1 MGLRYRKSINLG
13 GGFRIN
19 LSKSGVGYSW
29 GTKGFRYTKT
39 ASGRTRK
46 TYTIPGTGISHVT
59 EKKNV
64 SNSNRS
70 PVTSADSNAY
80 DVQKIE
86 NSNIKNFQDDEY
98 SEFLI
103 ELKRIIRLDTFT
115 NLLCLT
121 IVLAFSLPILWI
133 TFILGVICKIY
144 LHINA
149 HIDLNYEMDDYSEYL
164 FKERHDAWL
173 SLLKSNKIWSKNA
186 TSKVKNKKIAAGA
199 SNLIK
204 RTLIKKNKKIPYYLK
219 CNVDIFC
226 IGLEKEKLYFLP
238 DKILIIKNGN
248 PGVIPYNDVKF
259 EYTETNFIETDSV
272 PSDTQIIKYTWKFVN
287 KNGKPDKRYKNNKQ
301 IPICKYGEISITSNT
316 GLNTVLLVS
325 NSEKALEFVSMM
337 KTIQQYIEE
346 QENI

>member
-1 MGLRYRKSINLG
+1 MENKKLYLFDLDGTLLLGDQVIDGAIEAINKIREAGKKFLI
-13 GGFRIN
+13 FTN
-19 LSKSGVGYSW
+19 NSS
-29 GTKGFRYTKT
+29 
-39 ASGRTRK
+39 RTRK
-46 TYTIPGTGISHVT
+46 QYV
-59 EKKNV
+59 EKLTKLGF
-64 SNSNRS
+64 
-70 PVTSADSNAY
+70 
-80 DVQKIE
+80 
-86 NSNIKNFQDDEY
+86 NIKEDE
-98 SEFLI
+98 
-103 ELKRIIRLDTFT
+103 
-115 NLLCLT
+115 
-121 IVLAFSLPILWI
+121 IVTAGYI
-133 TFILGVICKIY
+133 TGKY
-144 LHINA
+144 
-149 HIDLNYEMDDYSEYL
+149 
-164 FKERHDAWL
+164 
-173 SLLKSNKIWSKNA
+173 
-186 TSKVKNKKIAAGA
+186 
-199 SNLIK
+199 
-204 RTLIKKNKKIPYYLK
+204 LIKKNKKIPYYLK